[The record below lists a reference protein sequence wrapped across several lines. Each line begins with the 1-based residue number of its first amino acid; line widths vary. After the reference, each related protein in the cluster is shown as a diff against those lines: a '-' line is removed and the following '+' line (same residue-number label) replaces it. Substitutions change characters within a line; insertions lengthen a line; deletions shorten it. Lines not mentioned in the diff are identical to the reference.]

1 MYFVNL
7 KWKKRDSTDHIYV
20 VKRDLKGVSTKELRT
35 NCYRKG
41 NLDLGYHFVVRAN
54 GTVDEG
60 RPEYTY
66 AGWWFD
72 DDEHCIA
79 ILVDTPTGKISASQK
94 KAIEKLA
101 ANYPDAKIEE
111 VEVDEKEE
119 M

>member
-7 KWKKRDSTDHIYV
+7 KWKKRDSTKYIYV

-35 NCYRKG
+35 DCYKKG
-41 NLDLGYHFVVRAN
+41 NLDIGYHYVIRIN
-54 GTVDEG
+54 GEAEEG

-72 DDEHCIA
+72 DDEHSVA
-79 ILVDTPTGKISASQK
+79 ILVDTQTDKLSAAQK
-94 KAIEKLA
+94 KAVQKIA
-101 ANYPDAKIEE
+101 ANYPDAEIKE
-111 VEVDEKEE
+111 VEVTEEEE